1 MQAQG
6 KDHVAREIKRSS
18 GATDAGYALRRY
30 LAESVVGPD
39 DFVSQVEWEPSL
51 KLAR

>member
-6 KDHVAREIKRSS
+6 KEHVAREIKRSS
-18 GATDAGYALRRY
+18 GATDAGYVLRRY

-39 DFVSQVEWEPSL
+39 DSVSQLEWEPSL
-51 KLAR
+51 KPTR